1 MKMNEKRY
9 DDSVKLALALGE
21 IDDKLVEEARVPYP
35 IFMTTKRLVTIA
47 ASLLVVI
54 VVGIAAVGLAPMIVP
69 MMDKG
74 GNASAPEASDKN
86 NSPSAMY
93 GVGELVVR
101 GESNITLIDKT
112 NGKYTFLLNLGEDLE
127 DLDIYVYG
135 YKAGADGAFKLTP
148 VVATT
153 ADVTPEGYERIDMPK
168 FLVNGSET
176 NTVPTRAGTYTI
188 TIDTLVLKSAGCVPS
203 SIGISYFNVGFSYN

>member
-1 MKMNEKRY
+1 MKINEKRY

-21 IDDKLVEEARVPYP
+21 IDDKLIEEARVPCK

-54 VVGIAAVGLAPMIVP
+54 AVGIAAIGLAPILVP

-74 GNASAPEASDKN
+74 GNASAPEASDN
-86 NSPSAMY
+86 NSASAMY
-93 GVGELVVR
+93 GVGDLVVR

-112 NGKYTFLLNLGEDLE
+112 NGKYVFLLNLAEDLE
-127 DLDIYVYG
+127 DLDLYIYG
-135 YKAGADGAFKLTP
+135 YKSAANGAFTLTP

-153 ADVTPEGYERIDMPK
+153 AELTPEGYERIDMPK

-176 NTVPTRAGTYTI
+176 DTVPTRAGTYTI
-188 TIDTLVLKSAGCVPS
+188 TIDTLALKNAGCIPS
-203 SIGISYFNVGFSYN
+203 SFGISYFNVGFSYN